1 MNSQQYDRIK
11 SVGRAIKF
19 KEYILNRDVSSRRI
33 IIEECIRNLEQS
45 HSPKVVAWLINLR
58 SINDQLEPKD
68 RKEQIK
74 VDAYWEEMILEHSK
88 DPRFNTIMEL
98 FMVV

>member
-1 MNSQQYDRIK
+1 MNSQQYERIQT
-11 SVGRAIKF
+11 VGRAIKF
-19 KEYILNRDVSSRRI
+19 KEYLLSRDVSSRRI
-33 IIEECIRNLEQS
+33 IIEECIRNLDQ
-45 HSPKVVAWLINLR
+45 SPKIVAWLNNLR

-98 FMVV
+98 FFIV

>member
-1 MNSQQYDRIK
+1 MNSQQYERIK

-19 KEYILNRDVSSRRI
+19 KKYLLGCDVSSRRI
-33 IIEECIRNLEQS
+33 IIDECIRNLDQ
-45 HSPKVVAWLINLR
+45 SPKIVAWLINLR
-58 SINDQLEPKD
+58 NINDELDPKD

-98 FMVV
+98 FMV

>member
-19 KEYILNRDVSSRRI
+19 KEYLLNRDVSSRRI

-45 HSPKVVAWLINLR
+45 PKIVAWLINLR
-58 SINDQLEPKD
+58 NINDELVPKD

-98 FMVV
+98 FMG

>member
-1 MNSQQYDRIK
+1 MNSAQLERI
-11 SVGRAIKF
+11 RAIAQAIKF
-19 KEYILNRDVSSRRI
+19 KEYLLNRDVSSRRI
-33 IIEECIRNLEQS
+33 IIEECIRNLDQ
-45 HSPKVVAWLINLR
+45 SPKIVAWLNNLR

-98 FMVV
+98 FFIV

>member
-19 KEYILNRDVSSRRI
+19 KEYLLNRDVSSRRI

-45 HSPKVVAWLINLR
+45 PKIVAWLNNLR
-58 SINDQLEPKD
+58 NINDELDPKD

-98 FMVV
+98 FMV